1 MAERV
6 IFFILG
12 LGCLGIALVMGFSA
26 HYNYVELDRTRDFAA
41 WKVSPGL
48 LHRVTLTPSLH
59 RSVWQ
64 WKAECEYSYEQG
76 GRWQRAATCDLTDPK
91 FPDLPEA
98 QHWVETVLKLK
109 GLVSWQRDAQPG
121 GDTWAL
127 RPVNLPVKVRHSTR
141 HPDAAT
147 LGDKAPLPAFLS
159 WFVIAVLALLALG
172 FAAAAV
178 VLPYAAVMP
187 PKVET
192 PLERALGDKVFSLV
206 SFTERNAYGALLRD
220 AIAAAEACRT
230 PEPDTA
236 LDDLLITL
244 QAELKASGS
253 FAMHRRRHGLHLA
266 SSLAKPEA
274 SSARAALHAALQ
286 KVDEHLLHYIVWKD
300 PNRRNVA

>member
-26 HYNYVELDRTRDFAA
+26 HYNHVELDRTRDFAE
-41 WKVSPGL
+41 WKTSPGI

-59 RSVWQ
+59 RSAWQ

-91 FPDLPEA
+91 FPELPEA
-98 QHWVETVLKLK
+98 QRWVEAVLNLK

-121 GDTWAL
+121 GDIWTL
-127 RPVNLPVKVRHSTR
+127 RPPNLPVKVRHSTR

-147 LGDKAPLPAFLS
+147 LSDKPPLPAFLS
-159 WFVIAVLALLALG
+159 WFVIAILSLLALM
-172 FAAAAV
+172 FAVAAV
-178 VLPYAAVMP
+178 ALPYAAVMP

-206 SFTERNAYGALLRD
+206 PFAERDVYGTFLRD

-236 LDDLLITL
+236 LDDLVLTL
-244 QAELKASGS
+244 QAELKAAGS
-253 FAMHRRRHGLHLA
+253 FAMHRRRHGLNLA
-266 SSLAKPEA
+266 AGLANPQASPE
-274 SSARAALHAALQ
+274 RTALHATLV
-286 KVDEHLLHYIVWKD
+286 KVDEHLTHYIVWKD
-300 PNRRNVA
+300 PNRRNLA